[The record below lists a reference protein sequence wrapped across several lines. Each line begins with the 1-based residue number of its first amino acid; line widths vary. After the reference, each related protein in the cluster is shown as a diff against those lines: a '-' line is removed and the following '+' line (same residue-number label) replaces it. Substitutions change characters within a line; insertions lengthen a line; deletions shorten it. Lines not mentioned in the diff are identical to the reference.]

1 MVFPYD
7 SKFCHCPFLRK
18 VTFIDIVCVYCSLIG
33 HKLLGFFGKVGRKA
47 REMFYIFYV
56 LGLAS
61 IFFKIAQRLAL
72 FAS

>member
-33 HKLLGFFGKVGRKA
+33 HKLLDFFGKVGR
-47 REMFYIFYV
+47 
-56 LGLAS
+56 LGKCF
-61 IFFKIAQRLAL
+61 IFFMY
-72 FAS
+72 